1 MIIVKLYFCDIQ
13 FLLSSLHTR
22 MLLLFRALSGLTW
35 PNKNP
40 RQLFSNTGKQ
50 PKIYIL
56 IGREFSHQ
64 PFSIG
69 RTAMRFL
76 LSEISF
82 ITLELS

>member
-1 MIIVKLYFCDIQ
+1 
-13 FLLSSLHTR
+13 

-40 RQLFSNTGKQ
+40 RQSFSNTGKQ
-50 PKIYIL
+50 PNIYIFF
-56 IGREFSHQ
+56 GKEFNHQ
-64 PFSIG
+64 SFSIG